1 VINYVLKDSTKKI
14 VRSMGCRTDSE
25 EMSYTGSWIFLA
37 IWLNSGWLLMIANA
51 NLTD

>member
-1 VINYVLKDSTKKI
+1 MKI

-37 IWLNSGWLLMIANA
+37 IWLDSGWLLMIANA
-51 NLTD
+51 NLLTQLHLLADR